1 MSEDIQTLFPVE
13 RNPKILSEVNIFAA
27 ILNKK
32 DSELIEKTF
41 KKEKNIFLSMFVN
54 VLSVSSNHSLVINVQ
69 TDDFKSIDF
78 LS

>member
-1 MSEDIQTLFPVE
+1 LSEDIQTLFPVE